1 MFSSINHFFKE
12 RIAKSDDEKSMNE
25 HLAVAAL
32 LVEVMIID
40 GDLADAELNTVTK
53 SLGEL
58 LDIEAN
64 DLHDLIELSK
74 KEVSAATSLYQFTR
88 QINESYNID
97 KKLQLMTTLWRVAYA
112 DGKLDKYE
120 ENIIRRIADL
130 IHIRHS
136 EYIKCKVT
144 ARQPDQLTGQDEDS
158 KAFIRS

>member
-1 MFSSINHFFKE
+1 VLSSIKSFFEE
-12 RIAKSDDEKSMNE
+12 RIVESKNDRSDNE
-25 HLAVAAL
+25 QLAVAAL

-40 GDLADAELNTVTK
+40 GDIADTELNTIIK
-53 SLGEL
+53 SLREL

-64 DLHDLIELSK
+64 DLQELIELSK
-74 KEVSAATSLYQFTR
+74 KEVNTATSLYQFTR

-97 KKLQLMTTLWRVAYA
+97 KKLELMTTLWRVAYA

-136 EYIKCKVT
+136 EYIKCKVL
-144 ARQPDQLTGQDEDS
+144 AKQAE
-158 KAFIRS
+158 

>member
-1 MFSSINHFFKE
+1 MLSSIKRFFEE
-12 RIAKSDDEKSMNE
+12 RIVESKDEKLVNE

-32 LVEVMIID
+32 LIEVMIID
-40 GDLADAELNTVTK
+40 GDLADTELETITK
-53 SLGEL
+53 SLKEL
-58 LDIEAN
+58 LDIKTN
-64 DLHDLIELSK
+64 DLNDLIELSK

-97 KKLQLMTTLWRVAYA
+97 KKIQLMTTLWRVAYA

-136 EYIKCKVT
+136 EYIKCKMI
-144 ARQPDQLTGQDEDS
+144 AKQPD
-158 KAFIRS
+158 

>member
-1 MFSSINHFFKE
+1 MLSSIKHFFKE
-12 RIAKSDDEKSMNE
+12 RIVESEDETSLNE

-53 SLGEL
+53 SLGQL
-58 LDIEAN
+58 LDIEEN

-88 QINESYNID
+88 QINESYSID

-144 ARQPDQLTGQDEDS
+144 ARQPDQLSGQDEDS

>member
-1 MFSSINHFFKE
+1 MLSSIKSFFEE
-12 RIAKSDDEKSMNE
+12 RIVESKNDRSDNE
-25 HLAVAAL
+25 QLAVAAL

-40 GDLADAELNTVTK
+40 GDIADTELNTIIK
-53 SLGEL
+53 SLREL

-64 DLHDLIELSK
+64 DLQELIELSK
-74 KEVSAATSLYQFTR
+74 KEVNTATSLYQFTR

-97 KKLQLMTTLWRVAYA
+97 KKLELMTTLWRVAYA

-136 EYIKCKVT
+136 EYIKCKVL
-144 ARQPDQLTGQDEDS
+144 AKQAE
-158 KAFIRS
+158 